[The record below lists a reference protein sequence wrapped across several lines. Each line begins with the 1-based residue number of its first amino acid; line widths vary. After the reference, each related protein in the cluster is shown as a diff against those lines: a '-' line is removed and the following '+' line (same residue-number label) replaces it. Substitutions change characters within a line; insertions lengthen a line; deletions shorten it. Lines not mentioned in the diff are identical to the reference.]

1 MPHRRCPGRDGMS
14 TLASGSSVMKM
25 GYMNMDL
32 LSWQR
37 LCHDLG
43 RGWWN
48 PPWRI
53 EAMVYAV
60 M

>member
-1 MPHRRCPGRDGMS
+1 MS